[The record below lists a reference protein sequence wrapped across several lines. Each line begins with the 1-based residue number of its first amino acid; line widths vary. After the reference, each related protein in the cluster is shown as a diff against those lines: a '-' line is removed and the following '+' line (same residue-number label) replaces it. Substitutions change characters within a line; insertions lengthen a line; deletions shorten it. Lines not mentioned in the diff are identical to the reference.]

1 MKSNKPAVYPDARRQ
16 FLKFL
21 LASPLAA
28 AGAARA
34 DSVWQDAYGSLH
46 FTPLDFADYL
56 IQSADEATNTFEF
69 EKIAARKIDPAHYGY
84 VASGAGDG
92 STVLANRQGYD
103 QFYFRAHRLAGI
115 GNVDIRG
122 SILGQNFESPIMI
135 CPCGG
140 MGAMHI
146 EGETAVSR
154 ASSERGMI
162 QMHSTMATY
171 PIEAVTA
178 GRQAPLWYQLYAIS
192 GWDFAASMVERAIS
206 AGASAVLLTVDT
218 PARGTA
224 EFQNMMTR
232 FDTRDCT
239 ECHGEVRSI
248 LHKPMIA
255 GAGIT
260 PQNMQSYVFSWE
272 LVEQLKREFGV
283 PILVKGVETAE
294 DARKCIDHGADGLVV
309 SNHGGRGLA
318 NGRATILS
326 LPEVVAEVGGEIAV
340 IMDGGVRRGDEVLKA
355 LLLGADGVGVG
366 RAYLY
371 GLAAFGYEGAA
382 KVMDLLNAELR
393 AAMKNLGIASLR
405 DLSPRFIGR
414 Y

>member
-1 MKSNKPAVYPDARRQ
+1 MSTTENLNSQHRRR
-16 FLKFL
+16 FIKFL
-21 LASPLAA
+21 AASPLAMA
-28 AGAARA
+28 AGARG
-34 DSVWQDAYGSLH
+34 DSVWQSGYGSLH

-56 IQSADEATNTFEF
+56 IQSADEAINSFEF
-69 EKIAARKIDPAHYGY
+69 EKVAARQIDPAHYGY

-92 STVLANRQGYD
+92 STVLANRQGYE

-115 GNVDIRG
+115 ANVDTSG
-122 SILGQNFESPIMI
+122 SILGQDFSSPIMI

-140 MGAMHI
+140 MGAMHL

-192 GWDFAASMVERAIS
+192 GWDFAARMVERAIQ

-218 PARGTA
+218 PARGTP

-248 LHKPMIA
+248 LHKPMIS

-260 PQNMQSYVFSWE
+260 PENQRSYVFSWE
-272 LVEQLKREFGV
+272 LVEQLKREFDV
-283 PILVKGVETAE
+283 PILVKGIETAE
-294 DARKCIDHGADGLVV
+294 DARKCIEHGADGLMV

-318 NGRATILS
+318 NGKASILS
-326 LPEVVAEVGGEIAV
+326 LPDVVAEVNGEIPV
-340 IMDGGVRRGDEVLKA
+340 IVDGGVRRGDEALKA
-355 LLLGADGVGVG
+355 LLLGADAVGIG

-393 AAMKNLGIASLR
+393 AAMKNLGIASLQE
-405 DLSPRFIGR
+405 LSPEFIGR

>member
-1 MKSNKPAVYPDARRQ
+1 MNRNQSRRQ
-16 FLKFL
+16 FIRFL
-21 LASPLAA
+21 AASPLAA
-28 AGAARA
+28 AASVKA
-34 DSVWQDAYGSLH
+34 DSVWQEAYGSLH

-56 IQSADEATNTFEF
+56 ISSADQATNSFEF
-69 EKIAARKIDPAHYGY
+69 EKVAARVVDPAHYGY

-92 STVLANRQGYD
+92 STVLANREGYG

-115 GNVDIRG
+115 SNVDISG
-122 SILGQNFESPIMI
+122 STFGQSWSSPIMI
-135 CPCGG
+135 SPCGG
-140 MGAMHI
+140 MGSMHA
-146 EGETAVSR
+146 EGEVGVSR
-154 ASSERGMI
+154 ASSERGMV

-171 PIEAVTA
+171 PIEAVAA

-192 GWDFAASMVERAIS
+192 GWDFAARMVERALR
-206 AGASAVLLTVDT
+206 AGSTGVLLTVDT
-218 PARGTA
+218 PARGTP

-248 LHKPMIA
+248 FHKPMIS

-260 PQNMQSYVFSWE
+260 SENQRPYVFSWE
-272 LVEQLKREFGV
+272 LVEQLKAEFDV
-283 PILVKGVETAE
+283 PVLVKGIETPE
-294 DARKCIDHGADGLVV
+294 DARKSIDHGADGVIL

-326 LPEVVAEVGGEIAV
+326 LPDLVAEVNGEIPV
-340 IMDGGVRRGDEVLKA
+340 IMDGGIRRGDDALKA
-355 LLLGADGVGVG
+355 LLLGADAVGIG

-371 GLAAFGYEGAA
+371 GLAAFGYEGAG
-382 KVMDLLNAELR
+382 KVMDLLNAELK
-393 AAMKNLGIASLR
+393 AAMKNLGIARLA
-405 DLSPRFIGR
+405 DLDAKFIGR